1 MRILIDADAC
11 PSIDLIIKTANKYN
25 IKTILYH
32 DNTHNLE
39 KHNVEVVICDKG
51 FQSVDMRLINDIK
64 KNDIIIT
71 QDFGVATISLSKK
84 AFSIHPKGMIYD
96 EDNIDKI
103 LFERHINT
111 KQRDKRKLKGPK
123 KRTKDD
129 DEKLIYGLISII
141 RKYI

>member
-1 MRILIDADAC
+1 
-11 PSIDLIIKTANKYN
+11 
-25 IKTILYH
+25 
-32 DNTHNLE
+32 
-39 KHNVEVVICDKG
+39 
-51 FQSVDMRLINDIK
+51 
-64 KNDIIIT
+64 
-71 QDFGVATISLSKK
+71 
-84 AFSIHPKGMIYD
+84 MIYD